1 MIEQSKRVYVYR
13 NLHRNCFSVRQ
24 SGKVIE
30 HTNLIM
36 LKNCRFLVSGA
47 GRKRVLSEQRKNVHA
62 GISGYVVSQVP
73 NVPEDCCYV
82 SYNPYDNKSFVTEDG
97 ESISWSDYAILNN
110 GKVEAIWE

>member
-1 MIEQSKRVYVYR
+1 MIDQSKRVYVYR

-36 LKNCRFLVSGA
+36 LKNCRFLLSNSG
-47 GRKRVLSEQRKNVHA
+47 RNRVLSEQKKNVHA
-62 GISGYVVSQVP
+62 GISGYVVSKVP

-82 SYNPYDNKSFVTEDG
+82 SYNPYSNTSFVTEEG
-97 ESISWSDYAILNN
+97 KSINRSDYAVLNN
-110 GKVEAIWE
+110 GKVEAIWK